1 MVQKQKKYTWYV
13 EPEDAHTN
21 QIIGEE
27 MGEKCKENSARHLK
41 CADGQEHNLW
51 RCPNFPFLNKFLKN
65 RGQLKLKFRIFN
77 QRGNGQIRAVNFLKV
92 G

>member
-1 MVQKQKKYTWYV
+1 MVKGQKKYTWYV

-27 MGEKCKENSARHLK
+27 MGVKCEENSARNLK
-41 CADGQEHNLW
+41 CADEQEHNLW
-51 RCPNFPFLNKFLKN
+51 RCPTFQFLNQLIKN
-65 RGQLKLKFRIFN
+65 QIQLKLKFKIFN
-77 QRGNGQIRAVNFLKV
+77 QRGNSQIRAINFLKV